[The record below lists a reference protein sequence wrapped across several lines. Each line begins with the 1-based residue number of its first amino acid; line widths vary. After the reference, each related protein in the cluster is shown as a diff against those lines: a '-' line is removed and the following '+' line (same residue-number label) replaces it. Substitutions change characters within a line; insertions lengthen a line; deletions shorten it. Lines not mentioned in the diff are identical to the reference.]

1 MLVGVLIEMK
11 LGLKLAV
18 AAFPVPTAFWVLKSK
33 ASWWVKVIVT
43 LWALF
48 WGIML
53 IGSFSSEMPTNEAY
67 GVLSVLSLL
76 ALIVA
81 LLHQC
86 AVIVYQQAL
95 GNEGESSL
103 GEIEIHKE
111 YDMTY
116 RDSKGKISERSIILR
131 GIEHKNGE
139 EYLQATCL
147 LRRRSRTFKKSNI
160 ITLTD
165 TDTGEVVI

>member
-1 MLVGVLIEMK
+1 MSFLFHWAMVSLPFPFVLVAMRKYLNEEIAEEDAPSSVDVGWMVLH
-11 LGLKLAV
+11 
-18 AAFPVPTAFWVLKSK
+18 
-33 ASWWVKVIVT
+33 
-43 LWALF
+43 
-48 WGIML
+48 
-53 IGSFSSEMPTNEAY
+53 
-67 GVLSVLSLL
+67 
-76 ALIVA
+76 IVA
-81 LLHQC
+81 LLLSM
-86 AVIVYQQAL
+86 VFDGWGVYLSLVLVVAIGYL
-95 GNEGESSL
+95 VLTGIAKLMGVTGKTRGSSASTESYGLSQ
-103 GEIEIHKE
+103 IELHKE